1 MSKLII
7 HNKIKDRTLCLSD
20 LDGTFD
26 DVIKVIRQ
34 WKSDYEALCSE
45 GEWCKLDL
53 DYYGYDG
60 GSELVVKYCSY
71 ETDQEEK
78 FRLKREV
85 EKRKKTQEKEIAKL
99 KALKEKYKDLDI

>member
-53 DYYGYDG
+53 DYYGYDS
-60 GSELVVKYCSY
+60 GSSPEFNNRVQAVYGNV
-71 ETDQEEK
+71 T
-78 FRLKREV
+78 
-85 EKRKKTQEKEIAKL
+85 IN
-99 KALKEKYKDLDI
+99 I

>member
-7 HNKIKDRTLCLSD
+7 HNKIKEKTLCLSD

-26 DVIKVIRQ
+26 DVIKVIQQ
-34 WKSDYEALCSE
+34 WKSDYEGLCSE

-53 DYYGYDG
+53 NYYGYDG
-60 GSELVVKYCSY
+60 GTELVVKYYRY
-71 ETDQEEK
+71 ETYQEEE

-85 EKRKKTQEKEIAKL
+85 EKRKETQQKEIAEL

>member
-26 DVIKVIRQ
+26 DVIKVIQQ
-34 WKSDYEALCSE
+34 WKSEYEGLCSE
-45 GEWCKLDL
+45 GEWCKLSL
-53 DYYGYDG
+53 DYYGYDV
-60 GSELVVKYCSY
+60 GSELTVKYFRY
-71 ETDQEEK
+71 ETDQEER
-78 FRLKREV
+78 FRLEKEA